1 MKFAV
6 DFINEDIQNVI
17 KEETFFQNRK
27 SLRHQEEDSDSE
39 FKLIKDENVI
49 DAIHTEKEER
59 NSLKEQHVLTQ
70 SIATQEYNAGIKSS
84 SQSRTTTEY
93 SNQVLY
99 KDDGTVEW
107 KCKCCSYIADKL
119 GDGYAPILKMTFR
132 EG

>member
-27 SLRHQEEDSDSE
+27 SLTHQEENSDSE
-39 FKLIKDENVI
+39 FKLIKDENVF
-49 DAIHTEKEER
+49 E
-59 NSLKEQHVLTQ
+59 
-70 SIATQEYNAGIKSS
+70 TQEYNAGIKSS